1 MISWIQR
8 NFQRHFR
15 TIFALILGVMII
27 TFIFTIGATPGI
39 GRGDSRTSK
48 PRPFFGYNLASPD
61 DQHRI
66 FGDAQLSIYLHYG
79 FPIEQSAQLEQYAFE
94 RTATV
99 SLADQLDIPAPS
111 EDALASYIDTMGA
124 FADAN
129 GAFDPNKY
137 NTFRETQVLA
147 GFNSPATMADVS
159 RVLIANWRAEQVTK
173 LLGGPGYVLPGDI
186 KAQLARD
193 DTQWTLAVASA
204 DYTKYA
210 PALAPTLAEITKFF
224 GANPD
229 RYQVPDR
236 VNVDYIAF
244 PVVDFVPQVNVT
256 DADVR
261 AFYDANPARFPRP
274 APSKPLAKPTPE
286 SEFAVVRPQVE
297 AALKLERAQ
306 KLAAQ
311 AASDTALA
319 LYNEKIDGVTPN
331 LDTFLAEH
339 HLALKSLAPFSV
351 DAPPAELGSSPEI
364 ANEAFR
370 LGKDHFFS
378 DALATPAGSVILL
391 WKETLPAYT
400 PLLSEVQSKVTADY
414 KEELRQK
421 LFINDLG
428 KTIHDQLAARLKA
441 GDTFEKGVAAA
452 NITGSI
458 LAAANPAAPA
468 AGAKLEIKTFPPFT
482 QRQPP
487 KDLEKSIRD
496 NLDRLEAGHVSDMIF
511 SDNKGWFVYVAAKK
525 RPDLTEANPQ
535 FASARAKLAPVV
547 ANATLS
553 ASLMEIISAEEK
565 KSAAAN
571 TP

>member
-27 TFIFTIGATPGI
+27 SFIFTIGATPGI
-39 GRGDSRTSK
+39 GRSDSRTRT
-48 PRPFFGYNLASPD
+48 RPFFSYNLDSVD
-61 DQHRI
+61 DQHHI
-66 FGDAQLSIYLHYG
+66 FGDAALSIYLHYG
-79 FPIEQSAQLEQYAFE
+79 FPIGQSAQMEQYALE
-94 RTATV
+94 RTATLA
-99 SLADQLDIPAPS
+99 LADQLHIPAPS
-111 EDALASYIDTMGA
+111 EDVLASYIKTMGA

-137 NTFRETQVLA
+137 NTFRETQVLT
-147 GFNSPATMADVS
+147 GFNAPATVADVS
-159 RVLIANWRAEQVTK
+159 RVLIDNWRAEQVNK

-186 KAQLARD
+186 KTQLARD

-210 PALAPTLAEITKFF
+210 PALTPTPAELQKFF
-224 GANPD
+224 DANPA
-229 RYQVPDR
+229 RYQISER
-236 VNVDYIAF
+236 VNVDYVAF
-244 PVVDFVPQVNVT
+244 PAADFIPQVNVT
-256 DADVR
+256 DAEVR
-261 AFYDANPARFPRP
+261 AYYDANPARFPRP
-274 APSKPLAKPTPE
+274 AVSKPLANPTPD
-286 SEFAVVRPQVE
+286 SAFAAVRPQVE

-306 KLAAQ
+306 NLAAQ
-311 AASDTALA
+311 AASNVALA
-319 LYNEKIDGVTPN
+319 LYNEKIDGVTPQ
-331 LDTFLAEH
+331 LDAFLAEH

-391 WKETLPAYT
+391 WKETIPAYT
-400 PLLSEVQSKVTADY
+400 PLLSEVQARVTADY
-414 KEELRQK
+414 TEAQKQK

-428 KTIHDQLAARLKA
+428 KTVHDQLVARLKA
-441 GDTFEKGVAAA
+441 GDTFEKAVTAA
-452 NITGSI
+452 NLTGSI
-458 LAAANPAAPA
+458 LATANPAAPG

-496 NLDRLEAGHVSDMIF
+496 SLDDLETGHVSDMIF
-511 SDNKGWFVYVAAKK
+511 SDNKGWFVYVVAKK

-535 FASARAKLAPVV
+535 FASARAKLAPMV
-547 ANATLS
+547 ANATLG
-553 ASLMEIISAEEK
+553 ASLTEIIAAEQK
-565 KSAAAN
+565 KSAAAD